1 MPSST
6 RACGCDEGV
15 IDDRCAEERVV
26 TTTWAQRRKDRVDDL
41 AAGRSLTAEAWQR
54 LRRDPVAITGAVLVG
69 VFVLVALFSPWL
81 APHDAAESFPQ
92 LRDTLRPDSIPGP
105 QPGFPLGSDQNG
117 RDFYSRMILASR
129 QTLFVGVFA
138 TLIGLVIGLVVGTVA
153 GAFGGWVDT
162 LLMRFTDVLLSVPS
176 LLLAISIAALA
187 ARPSQTSVIIA
198 VAIVGVPIFARLL
211 RGSMLAQRES
221 DHVIAATA
229 MGVKRTPIVL
239 RHMLPNAIG
248 PVIVQA
254 TLTLAT
260 SILDAAALSF
270 LGLGDADPSRAE
282 WGLMLANAQRYLDV
296 RPALAFYPAIAIIL
310 VALGFTLLGESLRE
324 ALDPKGRR

>member
-1 MPSST
+1 WAE
-6 RACGCDEGV
+6 RRKAR
-15 IDDRCAEERVV
+15 IDD
-26 TTTWAQRRKDRVDDL
+26 L
-41 AAGRSLTAEAWQR
+41 SAGRSLSSEAFQR
-54 LRRDPVAITGAVLVG
+54 LRRDPVAIAGAVIVG
-69 VFVLVALFSPWL
+69 LFVVVAAL
-81 APHDAAESFPQ
+81 APLIAPHGAAEAFPQ
-92 LRDTLRPDSIPGP
+92 LQENLRPGSIPGP
-105 QPGFPLGSDQNG
+105 QDGFPLGSDQLG
-117 RDFYSRMILASR
+117 RDFFSRVILAAQ
-129 QTLFVGVFA
+129 QTLLVGVLA
-138 TLIGLVIGLVVGTVA
+138 TLIGLAAGIVIGALA

-162 LLMRFTDVLLSVPS
+162 LLMRITDVLLAIPS
-176 LLLAISIAALA
+176 LLLAISVAALA
-187 ARPSQTSVIIA
+187 ASPSQTTVIIA

-221 DHVIAATA
+221 DHVVAATA
-229 MGVKRTPIVL
+229 LGVKRSAVVL

-270 LGLGDADPSRAE
+270 LGLGDADPGRAE
-282 WGLMLANAQRYLDV
+282 WGLMLAQAQTYLDV
-296 RPALAFYPAIAIIL
+296 RPALAFFPAAAIIV